1 MTQNALRLTHGM
13 THGPNG
19 LEPAC
24 VGIEQGRFAE
34 GTGAREIRVDGLWLL
49 PGIVDLHGDGFER
62 HLAPRRGVVRDLTE
76 ALPYVEAELLACGV
90 TTAWLAQ
97 FWSWEGGMRG
107 PDFAARLAEA
117 LTRYRPR
124 ARLDLRMQLRLETHM
139 FEDRARIEAL
149 IAAHD
154 IDYVVFNDHLPH
166 NRLAAGRTPPRLVGS
181 ASKAGRSP
189 ADHEALMQALHRRSA
204 EVPGFVGALGAWLA
218 ARGVCLGSHDDA
230 DAAARAN
237 WAALG
242 LDISEFPL
250 SRAAA
255 EAAQGPVVMGAPNI
269 VRGGSHN
276 RGGLSAEMLIAGGKV
291 TALASDYH
299 YPSLAGAVRALDASG
314 TLDFAQGWRL
324 ISEFPAQAMGLADR
338 GRIAPGL
345 RADLVVYDPE
355 MRQICGTFVAG
366 EPVWL
371 SGRLAQAL

>member
-1 MTQNALRLTHGM
+1 
-13 THGPNG
+13 
-19 LEPAC
+19 
-24 VGIEQGRFAE
+24 
-34 GTGAREIRVDGLWLL
+34 
-49 PGIVDLHGDGFER
+49 
-62 HLAPRRGVVRDLTE
+62 
-76 ALPYVEAELLACGV
+76 
-90 TTAWLAQ
+90 
-97 FWSWEGGMRG
+97 
-107 PDFAARLAEA
+107 
-117 LTRYRPR
+117 
-124 ARLDLRMQLRLETHM
+124 
-139 FEDRARIEAL
+139 
-149 IAAHD
+149 
-154 IDYVVFNDHLPH
+154 
-166 NRLAAGRTPPRLVGS
+166 
-181 ASKAGRSP
+181 
-189 ADHEALMQALHRRSA
+189 MQALHRRSA

-218 ARGVCLGSHDDA
+218 ARGVRLGSHDDA
-230 DAAARAN
+230 DATARAN

-276 RGGLSAEMLIAGGKV
+276 RGGLSAETLIAGGKV

-314 TLDFAQGWRL
+314 TLDFAQAWRL